1 MRRSTSRVTENVSNA
16 DFCALIFRW
25 PEPPLAFTEGF
36 EALREYL
43 ADVYTIVNVNT
54 IHCTGMRR
62 GRAPSERIRASVA
75 RRTAPLGSAVPLR
88 TRPGPSEGPSPVAV
102 SRVESSDRRAKEHHD
117 RVVGRLRVFCGVR
130 RYRVRKIS
138 HL

>member
-1 MRRSTSRVTENVSNA
+1 MRRSTSRMTENVSNA
-16 DFCALIFRW
+16 DFCAPMSLW
-25 PEPPLAFTEGF
+25 PDPPLAFTEGF

-62 GRAPSERIRASVA
+62 GQAPSERIKASVA

-102 SRVESSDRRAKEHHD
+102 SPVESSDRPAKEHHD
-117 RVVGRLRVFCGVR
+117 RVVGPLPDFCGVR
-130 RYRVRKIS
+130 RKPVRQN
-138 HL
+138 

>member
-1 MRRSTSRVTENVSNA
+1 MTENVSNA
-16 DFCALIFRW
+16 DFGAPMFRW
-25 PEPPLAFTEGF
+25 PEPPIAFTEGF

-102 SRVESSDRRAKEHHD
+102 SPRRM
-117 RVVGRLRVFCGVR
+117 LRSAREGTP
-130 RYRVRKIS
+130 
-138 HL
+138 